1 MMQLRQIEIF
11 HAFMITGSTV
21 AAASMLNVT
30 QPAISTTL
38 KRMQDQ
44 LRLPLFQLV
53 RGRLLPTPEAQV
65 LFKQVRAIHEDIGQL
80 ERLARTLSEG
90 HLGFIRFGAVPAISE
105 SISARA
111 IAQLRRGAPNVQIAM
126 DVLNSHE
133 LIDRLRAG
141 RLDMAC
147 VFGDADDLP
156 LAVLERFEIEL
167 MCVVPED
174 FPVNGSQVELRE
186 LAHVPVA
193 AMRPSDPIGRHMAA
207 AFRDAGIKLEPVVE
221 LRSCRAAI
229 ALAREGVAVG
239 IADRISISEVQMGS
253 ARAVQF
259 SPKMKIPMI
268 IATLEDHI
276 VSTAEKRFVKAIKQQ
291 VLDALEG
298 SEQGLVLTTPVRRQ
312 P

>member
-1 MMQLRQIEIF
+1 MQLRQIEVF

-21 AAASMLNVT
+21 AAAAMLNVT
-30 QPAISTTL
+30 QPAVSTTL

-65 LFKQVRAIHEDIGQL
+65 LFTQVRAIHEDIGQL

-90 HLGFIRFGAVPAISE
+90 HLGFIRFGAIPAISE
-105 SISARA
+105 RISARA
-111 IAQLRRGAPNVQIAM
+111 IALLRDGAPNVQVAM

-141 RLDMAC
+141 RLDIAC

-167 MCVVPED
+167 VCVAPEGMFEGRSD
-174 FPVNGSQVELRE
+174 VELHE
-186 LAHVPVA
+186 LVKNPVA
-193 AMRPSDPIGRHMAA
+193 SMRPSDPIGRYMAA
-207 AFRDAGIKLEPVVE
+207 AFRDAGIKLDPVVE

-229 ALAREGVAVG
+229 AMAREGVSVG
-239 IADRISISEVQMGS
+239 IADRISISEVDMGT
-253 ARAVQF
+253 ARALQF
-259 SPKMKIPMI
+259 SPRMNIPMI
-268 IATLEDHI
+268 IAAVEDHI
-276 VSTAEKRFVKAIKQQ
+276 SSTAEIRFLKILKAQISN
-291 VLDALEG
+291 ALTSTEKIF
-298 SEQGLVLTTPVRRQ
+298 L
-312 P
+312 

>member
-1 MMQLRQIEIF
+1 MFRMQLRQIEVF

-21 AAASMLNVT
+21 AAAAMLNVT

-90 HLGFIRFGAVPAISE
+90 LLGFIRFGAVPAISE
-105 SISARA
+105 RISARA
-111 IAQLRRGAPNVQIAM
+111 IAQLRDGAPNVQVAM

-141 RLDMAC
+141 RLDIAC
-147 VFGDADDLP
+147 VFGEADDLP

-167 MCVVPED
+167 MCVVPEE
-174 FPVNGSQVELRE
+174 FPGTSPSVELRE
-186 LAHVPVA
+186 LANFPVA
-193 AMRPSDPIGRHMAA
+193 AMRPSDPIGRYMAA
-207 AFRDAGIKLEPVVE
+207 AFRGSGIKLEPVVE

-239 IADRISISEVQMGS
+239 IADRISLSEVQMGT
-253 ARAVQF
+253 ARAVHL
-259 SPKMKIPMI
+259 SPPMKIPMI
-268 IATLEDHI
+268 IATAEGHI
-276 VSTAEKRFVKAIKQQ
+276 VSIAEKRFVA
-291 VLDALEG
+291 ALK
-298 SEQGLVLTTPVRRQ
+298 EQIFAAL
-312 P
+312 

>member
-1 MMQLRQIEIF
+1 MQLRQIEVF

-21 AAASMLNVT
+21 AAAAMLNVT

-44 LRLPLFQLV
+44 LRLPLFHLV

-90 HLGFIRFGAVPAISE
+90 HLGFIRFGAVPAVSE
-105 SISARA
+105 RISARA
-111 IAQLRRGAPNVQIAM
+111 IAQLRDGAPNVQVAM

-141 RLDMAC
+141 RLDISC
-147 VFGDADDLP
+147 VFGEADDLP

-167 MCVVPED
+167 MCVAPEE
-174 FPVNGSQVELRE
+174 FFHANSHVELQE
-186 LAHVPVA
+186 LANYPVA
-193 AMRPSDPIGRHMAA
+193 AMRPSDPIGRLMAA
-207 AFRDAGIKLEPVVE
+207 AFRDAGVRLEPVVE

-229 ALAREGVAVG
+229 ALSREGVAVG
-239 IADRISISEVQMGS
+239 IADRISISEAQMGN
-253 ARAVQF
+253 ARAVPF
-259 SPKMKIPMI
+259 SPQMKIPMI
-268 IATLEDHI
+268 IATAEDHI
-276 VSTAEKRFVKAIKQQ
+276 VSTAEKRFVKALKKQI
-291 VLDALEG
+291 LNAL
-298 SEQGLVLTTPVRRQ
+298 
-312 P
+312 